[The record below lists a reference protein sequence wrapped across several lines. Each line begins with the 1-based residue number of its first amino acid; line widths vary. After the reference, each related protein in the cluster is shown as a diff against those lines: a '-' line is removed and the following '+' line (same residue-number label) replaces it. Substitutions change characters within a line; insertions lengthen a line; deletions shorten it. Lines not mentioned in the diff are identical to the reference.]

1 MMFDYT
7 LALICG
13 TDIPIP
19 ECQII
24 IHQPTIKEIALI
36 GETVFFTGASTLCIE
51 KNKIISEDKIG
62 LENTTN
68 FQIFM
73 TMMSEKETRDKKE
86 AVIQLLS
93 VMLPDYKVIFTP
105 QSIVLMQKDNLQE
118 NIIIDEN
125 NFGDL
130 QHVLSDVFCFTSGT
144 DENTFNPS
152 GEKAKE
158 IAEKIM
164 KGRAR
169 IAAEQ
174 GQKSTS
180 SLVQYTSVLTIGIS
194 SMSLQDCINLTLYQL
209 YDLIQRYT
217 LYVNWDIDIR
227 ARLAGGKTETQPD
240 NWMKNIH

>member
-1 MMFDYT
+1 MFDYS

-19 ECQII
+19 ECQIV

-51 KNKIISEDKIG
+51 KNKLVSKDKTG
-62 LENTTN
+62 LEDTTN

-73 TMMSEKETRDKKE
+73 TIMSEKETRDKKE
-86 AVIQLLS
+86 AVLQLLS
-93 VMLPDYKVIFTP
+93 IILPNYKILFTP
-105 QSIVLMQKDNLQE
+105 QSIVLMSDNLQD

-125 NFGDL
+125 NFKDL
-130 QHVLSDVFCFTSGT
+130 QQVLSDVFCFTSGT
-144 DENTFNPS
+144 DESSFNPA
-152 GEKAKE
+152 GKKAKE

-164 KGRAR
+164 QGRAK

-174 GQKSTS
+174 GYKNTS
-180 SLVQYTSVLTIGIS
+180 SLMQYTSILTVGLN
-194 SMSLQDCINLTLYQL
+194 SMSLFDCINLTLYQL
-209 YDLIQRYT
+209 YDLIQRYS
-217 LYVNWDIDIR
+217 LYVNWDLDVR
-227 ARLAGGKTETQPD
+227 ARLAGGKTESQPD